1 MLKIIKKNKLS
12 TIMISIIVIFVAMAI
27 IDYLDLYNF
36 FKNREDKSFEKTGH
50 MVLVISAAIAAM
62 IAWWQLI
69 KLNSTAFAD
78 LLTKIETR
86 YGSNEIL
93 EAREIIQEIYLE
105 SKDAQDTCKLKH
117 ISHMQDIIK
126 QIGNDAKQTRKFILL
141 LNFLDFLESI
151 AYYVKV
157 GYVSYDDVL
166 EMFGGNLPYWFD
178 VYERWIHYRREKFK
192 EPKMYYE
199 FETLVKK
206 IRDIKTKPCWFCIS
220 KM

>member
-12 TIMISIIVIFVAMAI
+12 TIMILIIVIFVAMAI

-36 FKNREDKSFEKTGH
+36 FKNIDDKSFEKTGH
-50 MVLVISAAIAAM
+50 MVLVISAAIAAI

-86 YGSNEIL
+86 YGSGEIL
-93 EAREIIQEIYLE
+93 EAREIIQEIYLQ
-105 SKDAQDTCKLKH
+105 SKDPQDTCKLKH
-117 ISHMQDIIK
+117 ISRMQDIIK
-126 QIGNDAKQTRKFILL
+126 QIGNDAKQSRKFILL

-192 EPKMYYE
+192 ELKMYYE

-206 IRDIKTKPCWFCIS
+206 IRDTKTKPCWFCIS